1 MSITRLLPF
10 REGWMSG
17 KGKLIL
23 GRSADAGKTWTV
35 LDTQGATVPFISS
48 PFPTDANGCC

>member
-35 LDTQGATVPFISS
+35 LDTQGAILPNTNDTGKQNP
-48 PFPTDANGCC
+48 A